1 MDKRIIAG
9 IVIFFFA
16 VTAYAGG
23 LPYQSDTAP
32 APDFKFQPIKK
43 SAKGRPY
50 IGIIAGASIANIG
63 KLQIDETANPV
74 AGHNKYLPT
83 NKHSSAV
90 LYGINGGYEFK
101 IKSNLLL
108 SLGLGIYQSSNHSSK
123 GQRWAVYPYDP
134 SSNSHEFDYE
144 YKVQS
149 TRLMLETQFAWPVHF
164 SKIKLIPFVSLG
176 AGPALS
182 FANSYQETEVAP
194 VGASVSFK
202 TKTNIRFAYQ
212 LGAGISCPFNADQ
225 SRLSIAYRYVD
236 LGKAHFNS
244 RADNLPYQL
253 DVGKIKAHEVYL
265 SYTHLFNF

>member
-1 MDKRIIAG
+1 MDKKILAG
-9 IVIFFFA
+9 IIVLFLA
-16 VTAYAGG
+16 ATAN
-23 LPYQSDTAP
+23 
-32 APDFKFQPIKK
+32 
-43 SAKGRPY
+43 AKGRPY
-50 IGIIAGASIANIG
+50 IGIIAGASIAKIG
-63 KLQIDETANPV
+63 KLQIDETADPV
-74 AGHNKYLPT
+74 EGHNKYLST
-83 NKHSSAV
+83 NKHYGAV

-108 SLGLGIYQSSNHSSK
+108 SLGLGIYQSSNYSSK
-123 GQRWAVYPYDP
+123 GQRWGIYYAPDSV
-134 SSNSHEFDYE
+134 SHEFDYE

-149 TRLMLETQFAWPVHF
+149 TRLMLEGQFAWPVRF
-164 SKIKLIPFVSLG
+164 GKTKLIPFVSLG
-176 AGPALS
+176 AGSALN
-182 FANSYQETEVAP
+182 FANSYQETKIAP
-194 VGASVSFK
+194 VGSSVPFK